1 MASQQSPRNVLFF
14 LDRIDG
20 YVIAAMHIYVHLNN
34 SFTFILQ
41 SWDSLSAQNQMKFT
55 TKDNDND
62 TWGKNC
68 AAHYGN
74 GWWFSACLASNLNGV
89 YYKKPQKTNNGIT
102 WVHWQN
108 SSIWETLQSS
118 KMMIR

>member
-1 MASQQSPRNVLFF
+1 MASQQSPRNDLFF
-14 LDRIDG
+14 RSYRRLCYCSYA
-20 YVIAAMHIYVHLNN
+20 YVC
-34 SFTFILQ
+34 TFEYQ
-41 SWDSLSAQNQMKFT
+41 FYFHSTEDSLSAQNQMKFT